1 MKQLASCLL
10 LRDFIDVLSTDL
22 ASVGEGHIF
31 TCRPLKGATA
41 EQDTVLGRFRGNITL
56 SGTREFQLALDEL
69 VTDKLVKVILDF
81 ANVTL
86 SRTAI
91 GALVA
96 FAGTIHGRN
105 KRLYLYRVSDQIRT
119 SLQDLHLTEF
129 FTFLEN
135 EEDILAAL
143 VV

>member
-10 LRDFIDVLSTDL
+10 LRDFVDVLSADISTV
-22 ASVGEGHIF
+22 SEGYIF

-41 EQDTVLGRFRGNITL
+41 EQDTVLGRFQGNISL
-56 SGTREFQLALDEL
+56 SGTKEFQQALDEL

-81 ANVTL
+81 DKVTL

-96 FAGTIHGRN
+96 FAGTVHGRN

-119 SLQDLHLTEF
+119 SLQQLGLLGF
-129 FTFLEN
+129 FTLLES
-135 EEDILAAL
+135 EEDILTTL